1 MEGDMN
7 DYQEQEEEQIP
18 NTELEDVM
26 DLIQKQWQFESDN
39 LPDDVESKSKRQDK
53 KIEWMLKVLIV
64 KELRSISNN
73 IDYIRLIKMEELKT
87 N

>member
-1 MEGDMN
+1 MN
-7 DYQEQEEEQIP
+7 DYQEEVQTH

-26 DLIQKQWQFESDN
+26 DLIEKQWQFEDDY

-73 IDYIRLIKMEELKT
+73 IDYIRLIKMEEMKII
-87 N
+87 

>member
-1 MEGDMN
+1 MN